1 MCTAASG
8 DTCVAGTQG
17 SGAGEF
23 SAPAFVAVDNSSGP
37 SAGDVY
43 VGDPGDDVISKFDSS
58 GNLITSWASGGQLNG
73 GSSFGS
79 IDGIAVD
86 SSGDLLVIND
96 GNPVYEFAQDGS
108 SVTNFATAR
117 GMSADGLAVDASGNL
132 FKVNGDGSVEKITST
147 GSDVGTVA
155 GDGGDVPSAT
165 EVAIDPASG
174 DLYVDTGSGVGEF
187 DFDSGGNVLE
197 AGGRPALPRFLGCT
211 RPTCLGR

>member
-1 MCTAASG
+1 MCMWWMRGIFGWRSLIRRGILCWRSVQGVDQTTGGDVCTAASG

-23 SAPAFVAVDNSSGP
+23 SAPAFVAVDNSGGP

-58 GNLITSWASGGQLNG
+58 GNLITSWGSGGQLNG

-96 GNPVYEFAQDGS
+96 GNPVYEFAQDGTA
-108 SVTNFATAR
+108 VTNFAT
-117 GMSADGLAVDASGNL
+117 G
-132 FKVNGDGSVEKITST
+132 
-147 GSDVGTVA
+147 VA
-155 GDGGDVPSAT
+155 G
-165 EVAIDPASG
+165 
-174 DLYVDTGSGVGEF
+174 
-187 DFDSGGNVLE
+187 
-197 AGGRPALPRFLGCT
+197 
-211 RPTCLGR
+211 